1 MMDGWCPEAAH
12 EYHRWPPPRYAPAG
26 THNTRIIHHQDIGAQ
41 ELERHTNAPQ
51 TSRYPGLTRSGF
63 VGALPTAG
71 GRPPI
76 PIDAPAPPPILA
88 RKRSRARVD
97 PPPPFAPPS
106 PSNLSLLLSLYLF
119 FRE

>member
-1 MMDGWCPEAAH
+1 MIVCGVPLWCLRCPEAAH

-41 ELERHTNAPQ
+41 ELERHANAPQ
-51 TSRYPGLTRSGF
+51 TSHYPGLTRSGF

-76 PIDAPAPPPILA
+76 PIDAPAPPPTLA

-97 PPPPFAPPS
+97 HPPP
-106 PSNLSLLLSLYLF
+106 SLYCSTLTI
-119 FRE
+119 